1 MENLVNFFNS
11 FFNSLGNILEGF
23 ISSLNAV
30 VLDILNII
38 TAFHKLSG
46 SVNNVLWTYILIVLL
61 IGLGLWFTIRTGFV
75 QLRLLPE
82 MFRVLTEGA
91 GKKTTGKEISPFQ
104 AFCVSTASRV
114 GVGNI
119 AGVAIAIALGGPG
132 AVFWMWVI
140 AFIGSATGFIE
151 STLAQVYKL
160 PGEEG
165 GFYGGP
171 AFYMRNALKN
181 NRLAKTFAIL
191 ITITFALSYNSV
203 QANTI
208 ASALN
213 SSFNIPYIAI
223 AIVLSAITAIV
234 VFGGLSRIAK
244 VAEALVPTMAGLY
257 IIIALIVIILN
268 WREVPNVFAIIFS
281 EAFKPNAAVAGG
293 IGAVIING
301 IKRGLFS
308 NEAGQGS
315 VPNAAA
321 SAVCSHPAKQGLVQA
336 LGVYVDTWLVCSAT
350 AMIILLTGVYKT
362 AEGKTGVVLAQEAVI
377 SQFGSWAGWILTI
390 TVLFFA
396 FSSIIGNY
404 FYGEINIGFFQG
416 TRKHHYTL
424 LRLFVIGMVFFGC
437 MADLAIVWDLA
448 DLCMGLLCIVNLYA
462 IVRLGP
468 IAYLTLADYI
478 SQKRKGI
485 KDPTFNPAEVLP
497 STRGIKAW
505 NGK

>member
-1 MENLVNFFNS
+1 MENLTTFFNS
-11 FFNSLGNILEGF
+11 FFHSLGAILDGF
-23 ISSLNAV
+23 LAAINAV
-30 VLDILNII
+30 VIDILAII

-46 SVNNVLWTYILIVLL
+46 SVNNVIWTYILIALL
-61 IGLGLWFTIRTGFV
+61 IGLGLWFTIRTGVV

-82 MFRVLTEGA
+82 MFRVLAEGA
-91 GKKTTGKEISPFQ
+91 GKKTSGKEISPFQ

-119 AGVAIAIALGGPG
+119 AGVAIAIVLGGPG

-160 PGEEG
+160 PSGEG
-165 GFYGGP
+165 GFHGGP
-171 AFYMRNALKN
+171 AFYMQNALKN
-181 NRLAKTFAIL
+181 NRLARTFAIL

-208 ASALN
+208 ASALHA
-213 SSFNIPYIAI
+213 SFGIPLLVVAI
-223 AIVLSAITAIV
+223 ILSAITAVV
-234 VFGGLSRIAK
+234 VFGGLNRIAK

-257 IIIALIVIILN
+257 LITALIVIILN
-268 WREVPNVFAIIFS
+268 WREVPNVFALIFHD
-281 EAFKPNAAVAGG
+281 AFKPDAALAGG

-321 SAVCSHPAKQGLVQA
+321 AATCSHPAKQGLVQA

-350 AMIILLTGVYKT
+350 AMMILLTGVYKT
-362 AEGKTGVVLAQEAVI
+362 AGSKTGVVLAQEALI
-377 SQFGSWAGWILTI
+377 SQFGSWAGWGLTI
-390 TVLFFA
+390 IVLFFA

-404 FYGEINIGFFQG
+404 FYGEINVGFFQG
-416 TRKHHYTL
+416 SRKHHYTL
-424 LRLFVIGMVFFGC
+424 LRAFVVGMVFFGC

-448 DLCMGLLCIVNLYA
+448 DLCMGLLCLVNLYA

-468 IAYLTLADYI
+468 IAYLTLSDYV
-478 SQKRKGI
+478 SQRRQGI
-485 KDPTFNPAEVLP
+485 KDPTFNPEKVLP

-505 NGK
+505 KEE